1 MKNTVDKVSENTKKS
16 RQHLKYLLSTI
27 VKIVKHRRTSG
38 KKNNSIAFRCTI
50 YLFISCCTVFYCILF
65 VCLCV

>member
-1 MKNTVDKVSENTKKS
+1 MKNTVDKVSENTKKI

-38 KKNNSIAFRCTI
+38 KKTIQSHFDAQFI
-50 YLFISCCTVFYCILF
+50 YLSRAALFFIVFFLF
-65 VCLCV
+65 ACV